1 MNAQQ
6 IATPRAERYAI
17 LKEERIDAMW
27 SADED
32 ERRIAFALR
41 AAAGARKALRE
52 SKTR

>member
-1 MNAQQ
+1 MNLEQAV
-6 IATPRAERYAI
+6 TTRAERYPI

-32 ERRIAFALR
+32 DRRKAFALR

-52 SKTR
+52 AKS